1 MRLIPNEAVNKGAH
15 RGAKAEPAGVINII
29 AGGSSLKEVATKR
42 KRHGGEVIFIGLNN
56 LQLIALVIFTSEDK
70 NTVTSPHTDALM
82 VEGMV
87 ENFILKRMLVDDG
100 SAVNLLTFEVYV
112 ALGLSPKKLRP
123 VYTPLI
129 GLGGK

>member
-1 MRLIPNEAVNKGAH
+1 M
-15 RGAKAEPAGVINII
+15 
-29 AGGSSLKEVATKR
+29 
-42 KRHGGEVIFIGLNN
+42 IFIGINK
-56 LQLIALVIFTSEDK
+56 LQSTTPIIFTSKDGNK
-70 NTVTSPHTDALM
+70 VTTPHTDALI

-87 ENFILKRMLVDDG
+87 ENFILKRILVDDG

-112 ALGLSPKKLRP
+112 ALGLSPNKLRP